1 MWRDFF
7 KGFGVRIEFVVLG
20 VEAFCMK
27 IGATDPTVFT
37 SVVVD
42 VSACF
47 TFCHVVS
54 SLFLPH

>member
-7 KGFGVRIEFVVLG
+7 EGFGVRIEFVVLG
-20 VEAFCMK
+20 IEAFCMK
-27 IGATDPTVFT
+27 IGATDPTVFA

-42 VSACF
+42 VPACF

-54 SLFLPH
+54 PR